1 MDSYEYRA
9 TAQEGAR
16 LHEGGDWSAAAAI
29 FDRLATDGS
38 LPDLDRSLMARN
50 LATVLSI
57 AGAST
62 IEVEGA
68 YDRGVELERR
78 WFRGLVR
85 ESKANWLAEIGR
97 SDGAIAIYDELL
109 GEEWPMAD
117 ERDRWL
123 HNRTMLFRAREG

>member
-16 LHEGGDWSAAAAI
+16 LHDGGDWSAAAAI
-29 FDRLATDGS
+29 FDRLTSDGS

-50 LATVLSI
+50 LATVLST

-62 IEVEGA
+62 IEIEGA
-68 YDRGVELERR
+68 YDRGIELERR

-85 ESKANWLAEIGR
+85 ESKAVWLAEIGR
-97 SDGAIAIYDELL
+97 SDAAIAIYDELL
-109 GEEWPMAD
+109 AEEWPMSD
-117 ERDRWL
+117 DRDRWL
-123 HNRTMLFRAREG
+123 HNRTALFRADGG

>member
-16 LHEGGDWSAAAAI
+16 LHDGGDWSGAAAI

-50 LATVLSI
+50 LATVLST

-68 YDRGVELERR
+68 YDRGIELERR
-78 WFRGLVR
+78 WYRGLVR
-85 ESKANWLAEIGR
+85 ESKAVWLAEIGR

-117 ERDRWL
+117 DRDRWL
-123 HNRTMLFRAREG
+123 HNRTALFRADET